1 MQKNCMFNYKNK
13 QKKQLIKHVNILSMD
28 YKKTKAPNSTITRDL
43 STLEV
48 GTGNIYETIAI
59 VAKRADQI
67 EVELKKELDAKLEE
81 FASISDNLEEVFEN
95 REQIEISKF
104 YERLPNPVL
113 IALEEFIDKQIYF
126 RKPEV
131 E

>member
-1 MQKNCMFNYKNK
+1 
-13 QKKQLIKHVNILSMD
+13 MD